1 MVDPT
6 CKGLADVME
15 VPPNRLYQLLSGTRN
30 TLANTS
36 LRLRRHVGLSADFWM
51 CQSAH
56 ELDLGRR
63 WLGSKRPAGR
73 PARPGGR

>member
-36 LRLRRHVGLSADFWM
+36 LRLRRHVGLSADF
-51 CQSAH
+51 
-56 ELDLGRR
+56 
-63 WLGSKRPAGR
+63 
-73 PARPGGR
+73 